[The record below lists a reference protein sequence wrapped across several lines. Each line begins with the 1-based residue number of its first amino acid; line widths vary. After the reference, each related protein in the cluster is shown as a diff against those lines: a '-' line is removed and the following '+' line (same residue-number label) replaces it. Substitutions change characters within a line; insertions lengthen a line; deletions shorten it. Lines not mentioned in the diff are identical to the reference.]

1 MKVLG
6 WYVVDKDNFVY
17 TCEDK
22 ADAEKNAKGMNR
34 EFWDMRKLGPHRAV
48 LLAEIDESEIP
59 QDQKGER

>member
-22 ADAEKNAKGMNR
+22 ADAEQNAKGMNT
-34 EFWDMRKLGPHRAV
+34 EDPMSGFGPHRAV

-59 QDQKGER
+59 TMGE